1 MFELG
6 QPKVAEVSI
15 FQVAEVPTNLYDYTL
30 PIFLRWDFF
39 KWRNVE
45 GRRIY
50 QAKTKWSHLFVYII
64 MAKQFRLFIAAW
76 RAIM

>member
-6 QPKVAEVSI
+6 QPKVAKVSI